1 MSART
6 TSAARHSVVRWA
18 ALPFLSLL
26 ALGACSDGGSSPEF
40 VDEGN
45 VSKHGS
51 LRLSPTDVTVREGD
65 SVQVAVTRVGGS
77 GSFDASRVQWTVE
90 PSRAGTFR
98 NGFFVASYYG
108 DVTLNASFSGATGSA
123 SANVLPA
130 PREIRELSSSFFA
143 GTAGRA
149 LPDSVAVLVTGRDGI
164 PVSDIEVAYTVAS
177 GGGAVSPSIAR
188 TDAYGVARAKWTLGE
203 SVGQNALDIGVAQVG
218 TTRLDAQG
226 YADLETATVEL
237 LEGEGQEGVV
247 GEPLPQPVRVQVN
260 DANGN
265 PIRGV
270 TIEWSVP
277 GDASEFGTFNGIPPL
292 HSVVRTV
299 SDAGGIARVHWRLPT
314 VAGEL
319 AGEAT
324 LVPAGSGG
332 PAAAPGNGNGKGNNK
347 TDFSA
352 KAKPGHL
359 NKLDVTPATASTEVS
374 GALTLEATATDKW
387 GNTVEAD
394 YTWTSSD
401 ESVAS
406 VDAAGKLTS
415 VKPGK
420 ASIKASAGPVS
431 DSASITVL
439 GDVPSS
445 TEITGSG
452 QTASVGETL
461 SDPLTVRVLDQNGVA
476 VEGAKVSWTVASGG
490 GSLTAASGTTNAEG
504 ASATTWTLG
513 TDAGEQNVLASVDGT
528 NLTAAFSATAEAP
541 AEAGVA
547 TIAVSPA
554 SSMIEVGSTTTLSA
568 VAKDADGQVLD
579 ASITWSSSATG
590 IATVADGVV
599 TAVAEGSATITAK
612 ADGKAASAE
621 ITVFAGEAEDGPVA
635 LVQASSDAYTF
646 SALGTSTQL
655 SAVALDEAGTTLS
668 GVSFAWSSNEP
679 AIASVDQSG
688 KVSAKAVGITSIIVC
703 AAACSAADTVAV
715 TVEQITASVEVTP
728 ASLSLEV
735 GDSYQLNALVKDATG
750 NEVPDAELTWKSSNT
765 SRATITSSGVVSALA
780 EGSVSF
786 TATSGSSSDDSQVTV
801 AQESDGGGGGS
812 SGTPIFFDDF
822 EGGDRSLTAN
832 GVRWSGST
840 SNAYGGVNMSTAN
853 PRSGTHSLRL
863 RYDGAPLGTDGFAE
877 QGFRID
883 GGLSEVYFEYYL
895 HVPANYFHRVD
906 YPTNNKLFRVWQDK
920 SNSNTFSIT
929 TEYEL
934 TSACAGCS
942 KHRMIAEQ
950 TGGKTIEN
958 NPNPLIGPNGHIVIG
973 EWNQIRFGFKAAS
986 GLGKADGFYR
996 MWVNGVLVSELANFE
1011 FWNKKGLPETLIEAG
1026 YLMGWSNSGWNEDT
1040 EFFVDDFKVYSS
1052 NPGW

>member
-1 MSART
+1 
-6 TSAARHSVVRWA
+6 
-18 ALPFLSLL
+18 
-26 ALGACSDGGSSPEF
+26 
-40 VDEGN
+40 
-45 VSKHGS
+45 
-51 LRLSPTDVTVREGD
+51 
-65 SVQVAVTRVGGS
+65 
-77 GSFDASRVQWTVE
+77 
-90 PSRAGTFR
+90 
-98 NGFFVASYYG
+98 
-108 DVTLNASFSGATGSA
+108 
-123 SANVLPA
+123 
-130 PREIRELSSSFFA
+130 
-143 GTAGRA
+143 
-149 LPDSVAVLVTGRDGI
+149 
-164 PVSDIEVAYTVAS
+164 
-177 GGGAVSPSIAR
+177 
-188 TDAYGVARAKWTLGE
+188 
-203 SVGQNALDIGVAQVG
+203 
-218 TTRLDAQG
+218 
-226 YADLETATVEL
+226 
-237 LEGEGQEGVV
+237 
-247 GEPLPQPVRVQVN
+247 
-260 DANGN
+260 
-265 PIRGV
+265 
-270 TIEWSVP
+270 
-277 GDASEFGTFNGIPPL
+277 
-292 HSVVRTV
+292 V

-324 LVPAGSGG
+324 LIPAGSGG
-332 PAAAPGNGNGKGNNK
+332 PAAAPGNGKGNKK

-352 KAKPGHL
+352 RAKPGHL
-359 NKLDVTPATASTEVS
+359 NKLDVTPETAATEVD

-394 YTWTSSD
+394 YTWSTSD
-401 ESVAS
+401 ESIAT
-406 VDAAGKLTS
+406 VDAAGKLKS
-415 VKPGK
+415 IKPGK
-420 ASIKASAGPVS
+420 ATVKASAGPVS
-431 DSASITVL
+431 DTASITVL

-452 QTASVGETL
+452 QTGTAGATL
-461 SDPLTVRVLDQNGVA
+461 SDALKVRLLDQNGVA
-476 VEGAKVSWTVASGG
+476 VEGAKVTWKVTSGG
-490 GSLTAASGTTNAEG
+490 GSLSAATGTTNADG
-504 ASATTWTLG
+504 AAATTWTLG
-513 TDAGEQNVLASVDGT
+513 SQEGEQTVLASIDGT
-528 NLTAAFSATAEAP
+528 DLTAAFSATAEAP

-547 TIAVSPA
+547 TITVSPT
-554 SSMIEVGSTTTLSA
+554 SSAIEVGSTTTLSA

-579 ASITWSSSATG
+579 VSITWSSSATG

-599 TAVAEGSATITAK
+599 AAVAEGSATITAK

-621 ITVFAGEAEDGPVA
+621 ITVIAGEAEDGPVA
-635 LVQASSDAYTF
+635 LVQASSDTYTF

-728 ASLSLEV
+728 ASLSMEV

-750 NEVPDAELTWKSSNT
+750 NEVSGADITWTSSNT

-822 EGGDRSLTAN
+822 ESGDRNKTES
-832 GVRWSGST
+832 GVRWSGSN
-840 SNAYGGVNMSTAN
+840 SNSYGNVNMSTAN

-863 RYDGAPLGTDGFAE
+863 RYDAAPLGADGFAE

-906 YPTNNKLFRVWQDK
+906 YPTNNKLFRVWQGTG
-920 SNSNTFSIT
+920 SSNTFSVT
-929 TEYEL
+929 TEYQL
-934 TSACAGCS
+934 STACAGCS
-942 KHRMIAEQ
+942 GHRMIAEQ
-950 TGGKTIEN
+950 TGGKTTEN
-958 NPNPLIGPNGHIVIG
+958 NPNPLIGHNGPIVIG

-1011 FWNKKGLPETLIEAG
+1011 FWNKKGLSETVIEAG
-1026 YLMGWSNSGWNEDT
+1026 YLMGWSNSGWNELT